1 TSIPKLDAK
10 TNDGTKRLRGRALP
24 DGSHL
29 IEAEVL
35 AGGFLRIRRSA
46 LERFRSAYPNDWYKE
61 PSTNP
66 DEPERRYT
74 KFFAAETVNGTFNGE
89 DHYFSK
95 KIRDMGTQMFIFPNV
110 TLGHW
115 GYNQYDGNFHKFI
128 SAKEIPEK
136 AMQSQQQ
143 PQRVVA
149 S

>member
-1 TSIPKLDAK
+1 DLFFIDSDMSWDAEGFIKMILVPEEVVGGAYPVKNKWDAWTSIPKLDAK

-89 DHYFSK
+89 DHYFS
-95 KIRDMGTQMFIFPNV
+95 
-110 TLGHW
+110 
-115 GYNQYDGNFHKFI
+115 
-128 SAKEIPEK
+128 
-136 AMQSQQQ
+136 
-143 PQRVVA
+143 
-149 S
+149 